1 VRKRRNYLKQALD
14 GMSGIFGLFSR
25 SPLQK
30 LQKEYDTLLTMAF
43 QAQRNGNI
51 RLYST
56 LTAEAEALREDIEA
70 LKTEMPC

>member
-1 VRKRRNYLKQALD
+1 
-14 GMSGIFGLFSR
+14 MFGLFSK

-30 LQKEYDTLLTMAF
+30 LQKEYDALITMAF

-56 LTAEAEALREDIEA
+56 LTAEAQALRKDIEA
-70 LKTEMPC
+70 LKTEVPS